1 MSYAHLIVARK
12 VQRDVSK
19 GVSLK
24 MGSGHSIGAF
34 NIAFSAAG
42 FGSEGHIGRY
52 VGGRRVSRGAIRR

>member
-19 GVSLK
+19 SVSLK

-34 NIAFSAAG
+34 NTAFSAAG

>member
-24 MGSGHSIGAF
+24 MGSGHSIGAL
-34 NIAFSAAG
+34 NTALSAAG